1 MIFYIVRDGEPVAK
15 LSGYTPAAAN
25 TYVYAD
31 YLAIGAHRYRV
42 RMVDDNDNFTDSDEL
57 ELTTTVR
64 QTTVAPAASP
74 QNMLT
79 LEVKAGGRPE
89 RSAALSLVTTS
100 NYFDGRR
107 YQAVTFSGFAEHQWS
122 FTYSASLRD
131 YEQLEALVQTVQ
143 PIVVRSSYCK
153 RLIGTVTALSPS
165 YTPHSVDFTL
175 TVSRCDYVEELPYD

>member
-122 FTYSASLRD
+122 FTHSVSLRD
-131 YEQLEALVQTVQ
+131 YERLEEMIDAAQ
-143 PIVVRSSYCK
+143 PLVVRGACCK
-153 RLIGTVTALSPS
+153 RLFGTVTALSPS
-165 YTPHSVDFTL
+165 YTPFYVDVTL
-175 TVSRCDYVEELPYD
+175 TVSRCDYVEVISYD